1 MREDDVLVGEMVDGA
16 CLGIEELCAA
26 CDLEREWLIR
36 RVDEGLL
43 PVYGTV
49 TAEWRFT
56 GAEAERARRMRA
68 LERDFDAEPELAAL
82 VADMIEEIQALRAQ
96 LLRAGSP

>member
-1 MREDDVLVGEMVDGA
+1 MREDEVLVGDMIDGA
-16 CLGIEELCAA
+16 CLGIAELCAA

-49 TAEWRFT
+49 ISEWRFT
-56 GAEAERARRMRA
+56 VAEAERASRLRA

-82 VADMIEEIQALRAQ
+82 VADMIEEIQALRAR
-96 LLRAGSP
+96 LRRAGLP